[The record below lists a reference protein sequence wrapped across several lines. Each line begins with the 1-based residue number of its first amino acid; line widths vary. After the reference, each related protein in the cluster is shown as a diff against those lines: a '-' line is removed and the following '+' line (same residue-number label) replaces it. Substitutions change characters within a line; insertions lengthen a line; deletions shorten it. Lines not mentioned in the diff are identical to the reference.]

1 MQECVYAWTAAQQ
14 WFGLRVRLIGAVII
28 FMITSLLCIL
38 RGNISP
44 GLVGLAISYGLTME
58 ECCASWIM
66 YWQSLE
72 NAMVAPERIHQYQ
85 NIEPEA
91 DLDTPAGVQVCMAF
105 VVHVPSVHVYTRNV
119 D

>member
-1 MQECVYAWTAAQQ
+1 M
-14 WFGLRVRLIGAVII
+14 II
-28 FMITSLLCIL
+28 FIITSLLCVL
-38 RGNISP
+38 RGTISP

-66 YWQSLE
+66 YWQNLE

-91 DLDTPAGVQVCMAF
+91 DLNCADGVQVRLARGCAC
-105 VVHVPSVHVYTRNV
+105 
-119 D
+119 